1 MQKDTPTTH
10 GQFLH
15 SFDGLRGIAVVLV
28 LLQHETFL
36 AKKYLGVQFAGGVFG
51 LGDFRIDIFF
61 VLSGF
66 FAAWVAGR
74 GREAE
79 NPGIHF
85 LGRRLRRLLPLLWVL
100 TSVKLVLMFSLDL
113 PGRHEGMGWFQLL
126 RSYTLLPAPGYP
138 IILPAWTLSFELV
151 FCALWSVLLFFR
163 QRIRLVAMGL
173 WALGIVAYGMAY
185 LRPSMSLPGFAMHPY
200 FLDFIAGV
208 LLAEIAPFR
217 AIKLRGSM
225 IMGIGGA
232 LLGMAMAVQPELK
245 DDSEL
250 ARRIV
255 WGGAAFVMVVGL
267 FVWEGQRGA
276 FVMPRVLRL
285 LARSSYSIY
294 LTHSLVLYLA
304 MKGLAAFSTHS
315 WGTHLVLVALAA
327 AALGVGILVNRWVE
341 VPLQRALI
349 FLKARGRASLL
360 PRKSE
365 AQMTDR
371 LSGD

>member
-1 MQKDTPTTH
+1 M
-10 GQFLH
+10 
-15 SFDGLRGIAVVLV
+15 VLV

-349 FLKARGRASLL
+349 FLKARRRASLL

>member
-1 MQKDTPTTH
+1 M
-10 GQFLH
+10 
-15 SFDGLRGIAVVLV
+15 ALV

-36 AKKYLGVQFAGGVFG
+36 AKKYLGIQFAGGVFG

-74 GREAE
+74 GRETE

-100 TSVKLVLMFSLDL
+100 ISVKLVLMFSLDL
-113 PGRHEGMGWFQLL
+113 PGRHEGMGWFQVL

-138 IILPAWTLSFELV
+138 IILPAWTLSFELI
-151 FCALWSVLLFFR
+151 FCALWSILLCLR

-173 WALGIVAYGMAY
+173 WVLGIVAYGLVH

-208 LLAEIAPFR
+208 LLAEMALFR
-217 AIKLRGSM
+217 TIKLRGSVV
-225 IMGIGGA
+225 MGIGGA
-232 LLGMAMAVQPELK
+232 LLVMAMALQPELK

-255 WGGAAFVMVVGL
+255 WGGTAFVIVAGL
-267 FVWEGQRGA
+267 FVWECQGRN
-276 FVMPRVLRL
+276 FVMPPALRL

-304 MKGLAAFSTHS
+304 MKGLAAFPTHS
-315 WGTHLVLVALAA
+315 WGTPLVLVVLAV

-341 VPLQRALI
+341 VPLQRMLGLLTTRRNGGA
-349 FLKARGRASLL
+349 FAARKRA
-360 PRKSE
+360 PD
-365 AQMTDR
+365 DR
-371 LSGD
+371 PLVG